1 MCFEDDPSLY
11 KVNSAIYRNSLLPEF
26 HICLETLSF
35 IPQKNLYPNS
45 SLEVN
50 WKARYVSYLGVI
62 ATSRTWIGFI
72 QVLTTA
78 DGIAG
83 ITLTVGV
90 LFVI

>member
-1 MCFEDDPSLY
+1 MFRD
-11 KVNSAIYRNSLLPEF
+11 IEF
-26 HICLETLSF
+26 YTTKKKIC
-35 IPQKNLYPNS
+35 LYPNS

>member
-1 MCFEDDPSLY
+1 MFRDTGLY
-11 KVNSAIYRNSLLPEF
+11 
-26 HICLETLSF
+26 
-35 IPQKNLYPNS
+35 PQKKNLCLQSNS

-62 ATSRTWIGFI
+62 ATSRARTSFV

-90 LFVI
+90 LLVI